1 MDEGM
6 TMIYRVKDPGM
17 LKQVKVG
24 DKVQFEGEDA
34 DGGFTVTEF
43 GAVERSGVVLS
54 IADPG
59 MIEKNQMS
67 KTCTY
72 AFALT
77 AAILFGHVAD
87 AHPQLQS
94 VNPAAGVATGSPKQ
108 IRITFSETVIP
119 QFSGVELRD
128 QTGKLIA
135 TGKSET
141 DPSNKKILIGPV
153 KEQLAPGNYK
163 VEWHA
168 VSDDTHRVKG
178 SYSFS
183 VAP

>member
-1 MDEGM
+1 MPK
-6 TMIYRVKDPGM
+6 IYIHT
-17 LKQVKVG
+17 L
-24 DKVQFEGEDA
+24 
-34 DGGFTVTEF
+34 
-43 GAVERSGVVLS
+43 
-54 IADPG
+54 
-59 MIEKNQMS
+59 
-67 KTCTY
+67 
-72 AFALT
+72 ALF
-77 AAILFGHVAD
+77 AAILFGTVTQ

-94 VNPAAGVATGSPKQ
+94 VDPAAGVATASPKQ

-141 DPSNKKILIGPV
+141 DPSNKKILIVPV

-168 VSDDTHRVKG
+168 VSEDTHRVKG

-183 VAP
+183 VTP